1 MPTTRT
7 FNRSFAGGELS
18 PEMFGRID
26 DQKFQ
31 TGAAKLRN
39 FIALPQGPAVN
50 RSGTKFVRA
59 VKDSTKKTRLIPFTY
74 STTQTMVLEFGQ
86 GYIRFHTQGET
97 LLAGTGAAYN
107 GATSYVVGDMVSYG
121 GSNYYCILASTG
133 NLPTNVTYWFLISSP
148 AYEIP
153 SPYLEA
159 DLFGIHHVQSSDVLT
174 LVHPNYAPRELR
186 RLGATKWT
194 LVKIPFVPSVTTP
207 SGVAVTASRGEAFN
221 INAITLANPGS
232 ITLSSAHQF
241 VVGDSVYI
249 SGVGGMTQLAD
260 SFYVV
265 NTSATPVL
273 SVKNY
278 TTGVPV
284 NTTAFT
290 AYTSGGTIE
299 YGSKIFDIVNSYV
312 VTAIGANGVDESL
325 ASTSASVTNNLYVN
339 GAFNTITWSSV
350 SGALRYN
357 IYKIQS
363 GLYGYIGQTAALSF
377 TDNNIAPDMGIT
389 TPIYDTTFYENG
401 IVSVPVTNGGTGYGT
416 TITGGSFSAVTVVS
430 GGTGYSGTPTLTVSD
445 PTGTGAV
452 FTVTLSLGVITTIGI
467 TNAGSGYTAPIF
479 VLADGGAGP
488 VTKAVLAPVLSPVV
502 RGAVVLA
509 VTDATGTG
517 AAVSAEVI
525 SGVITK
531 VNVTSPGLNY
541 TAPVVTVT
549 SAAGGSSAAFGT
561 PVLSGL
567 NYPGAVSYF
576 EQRRVFAGTTNS
588 PQQLW
593 MTRSG
598 TESDMSYRLPVKDDD
613 RISFKVAA
621 REANTIRHI
630 VPLQQLM
637 LLTSAAE
644 WRVSPVNSDAITPTT
659 ISVRPQSYIGANNVQ
674 PSIVN
679 NSMVY
684 CAARGGHV
692 RELGYS
698 WQSNGYIT
706 GDLSLRAAH
715 LFDNYEISDM
725 CYSKSPHPLIWFI
738 SSTGY
743 LLGLTYVPEQQI
755 GAWHWHDTDG
765 TFESCANVAEGAEDH
780 VYVVVKRTVNGN
792 SVRYVE
798 RMASNAFDSIDDC
811 FFVDSGLTY
820 DGNNTTATTVT
831 VSGGTLWGPTELL
844 TITAS
849 TSIFAYPATTDVG
862 DAFVFTATDGTQYR
876 LTIESCS
883 STTVVQARSDKVLA
897 VAFRNVPISNGA
909 FARNSV
915 GGLSHL
921 EGKTVS
927 ILADGAVMPRKV
939 VVGGSVSIDR
949 AAVKIHVGLQY
960 LSDLQT
966 LPLAINIEAFG
977 QGRVKNINQAW
988 VRVFRSSGLF
998 VGPTADKLT
1007 EAKMRTN
1014 EPYGSPPSLRS
1025 DEISVNITPTW
1036 AQGGQIYIRQADPL
1050 PLTVVGVTIEAV
1062 VGS

>member
-74 STTQTMVLEFGQ
+74 STTQTMVLEFGE

-107 GATSYVVGDMVSYG
+107 GATSYGVGDMVSYG

-186 RLGATKWT
+186 RLGATQWT

-467 TNAGSGYTAPIF
+467 TNAGSNYTAPIF

-1062 VGS
+1062 VGA

>member
-31 TGAAKLRN
+31 TGAAKMRN

-50 RSGTKFVRA
+50 RPGTKFVRE
-59 VKDSTKKTRLIPFTY
+59 VKDSTKKTRLISFTY
-74 STTQTMVLEFGQ
+74 STTQTMVLEFGE

-107 GATSYVVGDMVSYG
+107 GATPYVVGDMVSYG

-159 DLFGIHHVQSSDVLT
+159 DLFDIHHVQSSDVLT

-186 RLGATKWT
+186 RLGATQWT
-194 LVKIPFVPSVTTP
+194 LTSISFVPAVSSPT
-207 SGVAVTASRGEAFN
+207 GVAVVASFGERFN
-221 INAITLANPGS
+221 IVSISLASPGS
-232 ITLSSAHQF
+232 IVCSSAHQF
-241 VVGDSVYI
+241 VKGDSVYI
-249 SGVGGMTQLAD
+249 SGVGGMTQLTTG
-260 SFYVV
+260 FYVV
-265 NTSATPVL
+265 NSEGTAALT
-273 SVKNY
+273 VKDY

-284 NTTAFT
+284 NTTT
-290 AYTSGGTIE
+290 YTPYTSGGKIE
-299 YGSKIFDIVNSYV
+299 YGTKIFDILNYYV
-312 VTAIGANGVDESL
+312 VTAIAANGVDESL
-325 ASTSASVTNNLYVN
+325 ASSSVSVTNNLYVN
-339 GAFNTITWSSV
+339 GAFNTITWSTV
-350 SGALRYN
+350 AGAIRYN

-363 GLYGYIGQTAALSF
+363 GLYGYIGQTQALSF
-377 TDNNIAPDMGIT
+377 TDDNIAPDMGIT
-389 TPIYDTTFYENG
+389 TPVVETVFN
-401 IVSVPVTNGGTGYGT
+401 
-416 TITGGSFSAVTVVS
+416 SA
-430 GGTGYSGTPTLTVSD
+430 
-445 PTGTGAV
+445 
-452 FTVTLSLGVITTIGI
+452 
-467 TNAGSGYTAPIF
+467 N
-479 VLADGGAGP
+479 
-488 VTKAVLAPVLSPVV
+488 
-502 RGAVVLA
+502 
-509 VTDATGTG
+509 
-517 AAVSAEVI
+517 
-525 SGVITK
+525 
-531 VNVTSPGLNY
+531 
-541 TAPVVTVT
+541 
-549 SAAGGSSAAFGT
+549 
-561 PVLSGL
+561 

-576 EQRRVFAGTTNS
+576 EQRRVFAGTTYA

-598 TESDMSYRLPVKDDD
+598 TESDMSYHLPVKDDD
-613 RISFKVAA
+613 RISFKVAS

-674 PSIVN
+674 PSIIN

-684 CAARGGHV
+684 CAARGGHI

-725 CYSKSPHPLIWFI
+725 CYSKSPHPIIWFI

-798 RMASNAFDSIDDC
+798 RMSSSAFDSLDDC

-831 VSGGTLWGPTELL
+831 VTGGTLWGPTEVL

-849 TSIFAYPATTDVG
+849 TPIFAFPALTDIG

-876 LTIESCS
+876 LTIEGCS
-883 STTVVQARSDKVLA
+883 STTVVTARSDKVLA
-897 VAFRNVPISNGA
+897 VAFRSVPISNGA

-915 GGLSHL
+915 AGLSHL

-927 ILADGAVMPRKV
+927 ILADGAVLPSEV
-939 VVGGSVSIDR
+939 VVGGSISIDR

-960 LSDLQT
+960 FSDLQT

-1062 VGS
+1062 VGA